1 MISARNDAVCKVVG
15 GENVKNVENAQVREV
30 WELFTKIDGS
40 CPFTDVF
47 DSSCYQFCFW
57 IFLIAAAMGH
67 RYENSAPDTQV
78 CKGILEL

>member
-47 DSSCYQFCFW
+47 DSSCYQFRFQ
-57 IFLIAAAMGH
+57 IFLIAAAIKFQI
-67 RYENSAPDTQV
+67 RNFP
-78 CKGILEL
+78 